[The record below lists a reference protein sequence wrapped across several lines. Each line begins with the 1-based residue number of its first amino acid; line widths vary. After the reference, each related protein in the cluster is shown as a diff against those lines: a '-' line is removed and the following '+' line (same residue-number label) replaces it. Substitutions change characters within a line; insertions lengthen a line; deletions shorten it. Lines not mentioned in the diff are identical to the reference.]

1 MTITVAGNSAVK
13 FGEQSGSWAGTLC
26 SCFDKFSLFFLWF
39 SCKGIPV
46 PVSYR
51 AVIHHV
57 GIGTHEIPL
66 WLGSDANQAVG
77 DLSPALPAA
86 PNTKIFNGRL
96 KNSNL

>member
-39 SCKGIPV
+39 SCKRIPV
-46 PVSYR
+46 PVSFR

-57 GIGTHEIPL
+57 GIDTHEIPL
-66 WLGSDANQAVG
+66 WQWSAARWAVG
-77 DLSPALPAA
+77 NVSPVLPDA

-96 KNSNL
+96 KNSTL